1 MHSFYLQ
8 LVYSSVAFST
18 VYFCLKSPLFKFNA
32 VSLSLMQHIFCEKE
46 NLAKQR
52 LHKIYLAYKDN
63 PTAILKILDDCVVG
77 CRKCSEIYFSCEL
90 DSQIEK
96 KRLVRNFSPEKIFNW
111 KDLYDDEVFA
121 EYQSARN
128 YPSAYVGFKAVLFL
142 LREKVKN
149 DEMWKKVD
157 LEAYVFDGS
166 EKSVFFG
173 GKFEK
178 NIILARALRTCFRCK
193 NFIMQN
199 SQDLGTFLETW
210 YKELINNEADAL
222 DLELRNELFK
232 SLLELLKQTDLHLER
247 YKFIFQDIIK
257 VSDPAILFENIHYFA
272 KLGLKQRIFAEMKDY
287 DLNSARSIVRLS
299 NEIDF
304 ATFFLNRNII
314 RFYEFLSLNNVVAL
328 NKGKMPEM
336 KSKFQNLVFNTVQFL
351 AKCKSST
358 KGDKTSEDRDKI
370 DTIEFICGLDWRSY
384 GDLVESLLYLRWF
397 FRPFVPPLRISMKNR
412 KSDIL
417 TSLGNKK
424 KISSEF
430 DDQKYILEIMH
441 DALNLRGKDRE
452 VGIDLSKYVRMT
464 PRVAIDFI
472 KSYGTDEEMLR
483 NLVDGLLIQE
493 QSFENF
499 CNILQF
505 SAPELLKNLKAH
517 AILHGCGHNILRFL
531 SNISSQAKFDEMII
545 ITSSSESL
553 DESLEIVES
562 STNKE
567 FPVKSKQIKINV
579 CKSSDRELAEEL
591 QPANKT
597 LPSFASDK
605 KSQNNETKQTIGFIN
620 IKKRKVESTL
630 KANENSIYETDG
642 RSKLNCD
649 FGKLKKLAA
658 KINENNTEKEA
669 VIIDKRSVADVK
681 LVDKDLCKKQLLK
694 EKQVSKMEINSGSP
708 EGPSIRQMMDKF
720 EESTKNEIKDGTAK
734 GLILKTESA
743 LTKSIADRCDSLF
756 NNSKSYKAVRTVK
769 SDDGVFYKNILA
781 RPAENINEFYEESLN
796 PLIPSYKFPYSSSRD
811 TFLSYAEYL
820 AYWNIL
826 RANENKSSILSEIFE
841 YSKYET
847 AIVHVVNGGV
857 SVRTSKDALELQ
869 DILFFSTRKVNF
881 RNESKECLLREM
893 AEGSFLGIIK
903 HITALH
909 NGNGQEYR
917 NMIDIQ
923 VSENTKKVVHGQF
936 YYFKSAGNLVT
947 SFREFTS
954 LFSIHKS
961 SLLKYILRPSFHQD
975 NLERQVFWD
984 DKRNAIIV
992 NPMASQQPSPVT
1004 CDNENTAV
1012 ALQTMLINRHAL
1024 NFSQASAVAH
1034 SFFSHER
1041 FCLIQGPP
1049 GTGKTTTILSIIS
1062 NFLFLNKSDLSFD
1075 PSIMLNDVPQRRIL
1089 ICAPS
1094 NTAID
1099 IIVLRLAGGLK
1110 NFCGQKIQVPFV
1122 RIGNSPNSVVSQYT
1136 LESIANSEFKNIK
1149 AKLRSRILAR
1159 SAIICSTLSSS
1170 MSEYM
1175 ADYKFDLVIIDE
1187 ACQSIELSAIIPL
1200 RYNPEKVIIIG
1211 DPCQLPPTVISN
1223 QPLLERSLFE
1233 RMAAY
1238 HKPMLLDTQY
1248 RMDSSI
1254 CDLSSTFF
1262 YSHEIKTCSDLR
1274 YLRDKSRGYTL
1285 SIDCDPVS
1293 FIDIPSFNE
1302 KLDGSKSF
1310 FNYTE
1315 ASLCLTIWKKFRQ
1328 KYKNVPSIAILSP
1341 YKAQVAVLKTLA
1353 QFNGDAVDISTID
1366 AYQGKEADVVILST
1380 VRQTGLG
1387 FTSDFRR
1394 INVAITRARECLI
1407 ILGNPECLCKNKIWA
1422 GIINFNN
1429 LERYSYCERFQF
1441 FDKI

>member
-1 MHSFYLQ
+1 
-8 LVYSSVAFST
+8 
-18 VYFCLKSPLFKFNA
+18 
-32 VSLSLMQHIFCEKE
+32 MQHIFCEKE

-52 LHKIYLAYKDN
+52 LHKIYLAYKDS
-63 PTAILKILDDCVVG
+63 PAAILKLLDDCVVG
-77 CRKCSEIYFSCEL
+77 CKKCSEIYFSCEL

-96 KRLVRNFSPEKIFNW
+96 KRLVRNFSPEKILNW
-111 KDLYDDEVFA
+111 KDLYDDEIFA
-121 EYQSARN
+121 EYQSVRN
-128 YPSAYVGFKAVLFL
+128 YPSAYTGFKAVLFL

-149 DEMWKKVD
+149 DEIWKKVD
-157 LEAYVFDGS
+157 LETYVFDGS

-173 GKFEK
+173 GKFER
-178 NIILARALRTCFRCK
+178 NIVLARALRACLRCK
-193 NFIMQN
+193 TFIIQN
-199 SQDLGTFLETW
+199 SQDLETFLENW
-210 YKELINNEADAL
+210 YKELVSNEADAF

-232 SLLELLKQTDLHLER
+232 SLLELLKQIDVHLER
-247 YKFIFQDIIK
+247 YKFMFQDIIK
-257 VSDPAILFENIHYFA
+257 ISDPAILFENIHYFA
-272 KLGLKQRIFAEMKDY
+272 KLGLKQRIFAEVKEY
-287 DLNSARSIVRLS
+287 DLTSARNVVRLS

-304 ATFFLNRNII
+304 AIFFLNRNIK

-328 NKGKMPEM
+328 NKKKMPEM
-336 KSKFQNLVFNTVQFL
+336 KSKFQNLMFNTVQFL
-351 AKCKSST
+351 AKCKNST
-358 KGDKTSEDRDKI
+358 KGDETSEDRDKI
-370 DTIEFICGLDWRSY
+370 DMIEFICSLDWRSY

-397 FRPFVPPLRISMKNR
+397 FRPLASSLRISMKSR

-417 TSLGNKK
+417 MALGSKK
-424 KISSEF
+424 KINSEL

-441 DALNLRGKDRE
+441 DALNLRGKDKAI
-452 VGIDLSKYVRMT
+452 GIDLSKYVRMT
-464 PRVAIDFI
+464 PRVAIEFI
-472 KSYGTDEEMLR
+472 KSYGTDEEILG

-505 SAPELLKNLKAH
+505 SAPELLKNLKAQ
-517 AILHGCGHNILRFL
+517 AIMHNCGYNILKFL

-553 DESLEIVES
+553 DESVES
-562 STNKE
+562 SANIN
-567 FPVKSKQIKINV
+567 FPIKPKQIKIKV
-579 CKSSDRELAEEL
+579 CKNSDRRLPEELL
-591 QPANKT
+591 QPANKI
-597 LPSFASDK
+597 LPSFESDK
-605 KSQNNETKQTIGFIN
+605 KSQNNDTKQTVGFIN
-620 IKKRKVESTL
+620 IKKRKVENNL
-630 KANENSIYETDG
+630 KASVNSIYETDG

-658 KINENNTEKEA
+658 KINENNMEKEA
-669 VIIDKRSVADVK
+669 VIIDKRNIA
-681 LVDKDLCKKQLLK
+681 DKDLYKPQLLK
-694 EKQVSKMEINSGSP
+694 EKQVSKAETNPGLL
-708 EGPSIRQMMDKF
+708 EDPSICQMMDKF
-720 EESTKNEIKDGTAK
+720 EESTKNEMKEDTTK
-734 GLILKTESA
+734 GLILKTESV
-743 LTKSIADRCDSLF
+743 LTKSIADKCDFLF
-756 NNSKSYKAVRTVK
+756 NNSKSYKAVKTPK
-769 SDDGVFYKNILA
+769 SDDSSFYKNILA
-781 RPAENINEFYEESLN
+781 RPAENINEFYEESLS
-796 PLIPSYKFPYSSSRD
+796 PLIPSYKFPYNSSCD

-881 RNESKECLLREM
+881 RNEPREYLLREM
-893 AEGSFLGIIK
+893 AEGSFLGIVK
-903 HITALH
+903 HITASH
-909 NGNGQEYR
+909 GDNGQEYR
-917 NMIDIQ
+917 NTVEIQ
-923 VSENTKKVVHGQF
+923 VSENTKKIIHGQF

-975 NLERQVFWD
+975 NLERRVFWD

-992 NPMASQQPSPVT
+992 NPMANQQPSPVT
-1004 CDNENTAV
+1004 CDNDNTTV
-1012 ALQTMLINRHAL
+1012 ALQTLLINRHAL
-1024 NFSQASAVAH
+1024 NFSQARAVAH

-1062 NFLFLNKSDLSFD
+1062 NFLFLNKSDLGFD
-1075 PSIMLNDVPQRRIL
+1075 PSIMLNDIPQRRVL

-1099 IIVLRLAGGLK
+1099 IIVLRLASGLK

-1122 RIGNSPNSVVSQYT
+1122 RIGNSPNNVVSQYT
-1136 LESIANSEFKNIK
+1136 LENIANLEFQNTK
-1149 AKLRSRILAR
+1149 AKSRSRILAR

-1200 RYNPEKVIIIG
+1200 RYNPEKVVIIG

-1233 RMAAY
+1233 RMATY
-1238 HKPMLLDTQY
+1238 HKPVLLDTQY
-1248 RMDSSI
+1248 RMDPSI

-1262 YSHEIKTCSDLR
+1262 YNHEIETSSDLR
-1274 YLRDKSRGYTL
+1274 YLRDKSRGYKL
-1285 SIDCDPVS
+1285 SMDCDPVS

-1328 KYKNVPSIAILSP
+1328 KYKNTPSIAILSP

-1353 QFNGDAVDISTID
+1353 QFDGDAVDISTID

-1394 INVAITRARECLI
+1394 TNVAITRARESLI
-1407 ILGNPECLCKNKIWA
+1407 ILGNSECLCKNKTWA

-1429 LERYSYCERFQF
+1429 LKWYSYHARFQF